1 MAVFMKK
8 VIKKFWNVLKS
19 EYENKHKENM
29 FKNYSQTEH
38 VLKNFRTYLKDLF
51 CEYPS
56 SVDVVCILASVE
68 LELRHEKDAIKLL
81 EDFILR
87 YNEVINDV
95 DKARIYTNLGFYYEA
110 DKKQD
115 EYLLKADKLNSP
127 FIETY
132 KGLALTSF
140 SNYERNKTIEDLD
153 NSLMYFEKALKIT
166 KDYEIQF
173 GYAVCLFEM
182 KEYQKAK
189 VIFEKLLSEYPDR
202 MCLLLCTAYC
212 EVYLGNKEEAIYY
225 LKKVEVG
232 QDEKYYLTTDD
243 IADYQVFE
251 AYYVLGEYDLFLE
264 ECEKAILDYY
274 FADWEHYYYTLW
286 LKNKYEKFY
295 ECVSKY
301 KNDILKNIEETKVDD
316 DFSCEEEK
324 QDYIK
329 SYEEDLEKLITM
341 SNKIQNE
348 NYKPIIKLEL
358 YPEYGCFL
366 VDCIR
371 HNF

>member
-1 MAVFMKK
+1 MKIR
-8 VIKKFWNVLKS
+8 IKEYWNKLKA
-19 EYENKHKENM
+19 EYKNKYKENI
-29 FKNYSQTEH
+29 FKNYEQTVPVFEEFR
-38 VLKNFRTYLKDLF
+38 NFLNELLNK
-51 CEYPS
+51 YPTN
-56 SVDVVCILASVE
+56 VDIICILASVE
-68 LELRHEKDAIKLL
+68 LELGYQETAIKLL
-81 EDFILR
+81 EDFILK
-87 YNEVINDV
+87 YKDVINDV

-115 EYLLKADKLNSP
+115 EYLLEAEKLNSP
-127 FIETY
+127 FVETY
-132 KGLALTSF
+132 KGLALTYF
-140 SNYERNKTIEDLD
+140 SNYEYNKATENLYK
-153 NSLMYFEKALKIT
+153 SLKYFEKSLKIT
-166 KDYEIQF
+166 NDYEIYF
-173 GYAVCLFEM
+173 GYAVCLFET
-182 KEYQKAK
+182 KQYQKAK
-189 VIFEKLLSEYPDR
+189 EIFEELLLEYPNRMRLLLSIS
-202 MCLLLCTAYC
+202 YC

>member
-1 MAVFMKK
+1 M
-8 VIKKFWNVLKS
+8 
-19 EYENKHKENM
+19 
-29 FKNYSQTEH
+29 
-38 VLKNFRTYLKDLF
+38 
-51 CEYPS
+51 
-56 SVDVVCILASVE
+56 
-68 LELRHEKDAIKLL
+68 
-81 EDFILR
+81 
-87 YNEVINDV
+87 
-95 DKARIYTNLGFYYEA
+95 
-110 DKKQD
+110 
-115 EYLLKADKLNSP
+115 LKADKLNSP

-166 KDYEIQF
+166 NDYEIQF
-173 GYAVCLFEM
+173 GCAVCLFEM

-202 MCLLLCTAYC
+202 MRLLLCIAYC

-264 ECEKAILDYY
+264 ECEKVILDYY

>member
-1 MAVFMKK
+1 MKIR
-8 VIKKFWNVLKS
+8 IKEYWNKLKA
-19 EYENKHKENM
+19 EYKNKYKENI
-29 FKNYSQTEH
+29 FKNYEQTVPVFEEFR
-38 VLKNFRTYLKDLF
+38 NFLNELLNK
-51 CEYPS
+51 YPTN
-56 SVDVVCILASVE
+56 VDIICILASVE
-68 LELRHEKDAIKLL
+68 LELGYQETAIKLL
-81 EDFILR
+81 EDFILK
-87 YNEVINDV
+87 YKDVINDV

-202 MCLLLCTAYC
+202 MRLLLCIAYC

-225 LKKVEVG
+225 LEKVEVG

-264 ECEKAILDYY
+264 ECEKVILDYY